1 MITTGYMGVCP
12 FCKEKIIGRG
22 DYISHL
28 IRETNKAIEAINE
41 AAIDFLSE
49 GYKIVGI
56 KSPGRKNYH
65 LELKKSQE
73 K

>member
-1 MITTGYMGVCP
+1 MITTEYMGICP

-41 AAIDFLSE
+41 AAKDFLTE

-56 KSPGRKNYH
+56 KSPGHKNYH
-65 LELKKSQE
+65 LELKKAQE
-73 K
+73 